1 MTKKAS
7 LSQLFFQMFTISA
20 FTFGGGFVIV
30 TLMKKRLVEQ
40 RGWLEE
46 GEMLDM
52 TALAQ
57 SAPGP
62 IAVNTAVLVGWQLGG
77 LPGMLA
83 AVAGC
88 VLPPLIVLSVI
99 SLIYAAFIANPWV
112 ALFLRGMQ
120 AGVAAVILDVTWSLG
135 EKVAATR
142 SPLHLV
148 LLAAALMLTLFTP
161 VSPILLLLGAT
172 AIGIAS
178 TLRKGAGK

>member
-1 MTKKAS
+1 MTKKVS

-77 LPGMLA
+77 LPGMLS
-83 AVAGC
+83 AVLGC
-88 VLPPLIVLSVI
+88 ILPPMIVLSVI
-99 SLIYAAFIANPWV
+99 SLIYAAFITNPWV

-120 AGVAAVILDVTWSLG
+120 AGVAAVILDVTVSLG
-135 EKVAATR
+135 EKVAAKR
-142 SPLHLV
+142 SPLHLC
-148 LLAAALMLTLFTP
+148 LLAAALMLTLFTD
-161 VSPILLLLGAT
+161 VSPILLLLGAA
-172 AIGIAS
+172 AIGIFA
-178 TLRKGAGK
+178 TLRKGASQ

>member
-1 MTKKAS
+1 MSKKPR
-7 LSQLFFQMFTISA
+7 LWDLFLQMFTISA

-62 IAVNTAVLVGWQLGG
+62 IAVNTAVLVGWSLGG
-77 LPGMLA
+77 LPGMLT
-83 AVAGC
+83 AVLGC
-88 VLPPLIVLSVI
+88 VLPPLIILSLI
-99 SLIYAAFIANPWV
+99 SLIYAAFIANPYV

-120 AGVAAVILDVTWSLG
+120 AGVAAVILDVTVSLG
-135 EKVAATR
+135 EKVIARR
-142 SPLHLV
+142 SSLHLC
-148 LLAAALMLTLFTP
+148 LLAAALLLTLFTD
-161 VSPILLLLGAT
+161 VSPILLLLGSA
-172 AIGIAS
+172 AIGVIA
-178 TLRKGAGK
+178 TLRKGAKG

>member
-1 MTKKAS
+1 MTKKIP
-7 LSQLFFQMFTISA
+7 LSQLFVQMFTISA

-62 IAVNTAVLVGWQLGG
+62 IAVNTAVLVGWQLRG

-83 AVAGC
+83 AVGGC
-88 VLPPLIVLSVI
+88 ILPPMIVLSVI
-99 SLIYAAFIANPWV
+99 SLIYAAFIANPYV

-120 AGVAAVILDVTWSLG
+120 AGVAAVILDVTVSLG
-135 EKVAATR
+135 EKVAVKR
-142 SPLHLV
+142 SPLHLC
-148 LLAAALMLTLFTP
+148 LLAAALILTLFTD
-161 VSPILLLLGAT
+161 VSPILLLLGAA
-172 AIGIAS
+172 AIGIFA
-178 TLRKGAGK
+178 TLRKGAAR